1 MEHQSPFSL
10 RPWPRGDKKPKNI
23 EEFVQRV
30 SAERNGFRN
39 VKEAD
44 LVEEIK
50 AHAAG
55 AANPDNSQGSPEG
68 DSDSDAE
75 AENDK
80 KEKTAIEARDDFL
93 RNLEAAHQS
102 AMLNLD
108 LVSLLLS
115 KETPNQAGTTLSPTL
130 RELVGIGTLGSSKV
144 HQSNITPAREA
155 DDLAVGTG
163 WRVMG
168 TNKMV
173 SSVLEAAERLEKEI
187 TLETKYWAD
196 VLAVSESGW
205 AVSSIAGKGLGVRFG
220 FAEAAPMYRDSSI
233 ARLIRSEDG
242 NARLDHGQAGKGSQR
257 VRATIEVDG
266 KIAGRSRLPGS
277 LPDNSR
283 LEDRVLEAR
292 NTIFAQELWYEISR
306 ESRTLL
312 SLGVQSDGS
321 EVSYNVNP
329 ATKVILCLE
338 DLAEPELPDETNFY
352 DLMAELTIQ
361 GLSIFL
367 MAAHRQNYSKRVQPK
382 HGRNNPPY
390 NLLRPLISRYRFTLD
405 YDKLIGFTG
414 SLIDSLHAAGFDSAD
429 FTKTQPSLSLQPP
442 TRADTDHHV
451 MTQAEM
457 LMLNTINFQQF
468 SADITITPEARIGL
482 RAKAFL
488 SLDATQFKIALP
500 GPQNPLAN
508 LYTSSDT
515 YPNVGEAIHYVRQA
529 TIRAVVDRLLEL
541 TSEKLAKE
549 DIGWSDAMDGVAL
562 VDTLDRELTIGTDG
576 TQLVAKTKNQRR
588 IWSVGTSSQANL
600 EEFVLS
606 YFKSNEDT
614 Q

>member
-55 AANPDNSQGSPEG
+55 AANLDNNQGSPDG
-68 DSDSDAE
+68 DSESETE
-75 AENDK
+75 AESDK

-163 WRVMG
+163 WRVIG

-205 AVSSIAGKGLGVRFG
+205 AVSSMAGKGLGVRFG

-242 NARLDHGQAGKGSQR
+242 SARLDHGQAGRGSQR
-257 VRATIEVDG
+257 VRASIEVDG

-321 EVSYNVNP
+321 QVSYNVNP
-329 ATKVILCLE
+329 STRVILRLE
-338 DLAEPELPDETNFY
+338 DLAEPELSEEDNFS
-352 DLMAELTIQ
+352 DRMAELTIQ
-361 GLSIFL
+361 ALNLFL

-382 HGRNNPPY
+382 HGRNNPPH

-405 YDKLIGFTG
+405 YDKLIGFIS
-414 SLIDSLHAAGFDSAD
+414 SLADSLHAAGFGSAN

-442 TRADTDHHV
+442 SRADTDHALS
-451 MTQAEM
+451 QAEM
-457 LMLNTINFQQF
+457 LMLNTINVQQF
-468 SADITITPEARIGL
+468 SADISITPETRIGL

-488 SLDATQFKIALP
+488 SLDATQFKISLP
-500 GPQNPLAN
+500 GPQNPLVN
-508 LYTSSDT
+508 LYPSSDT
-515 YPNVGEAIHYVRQA
+515 YPNVDEAIHYVRQA
-529 TIRAVVDRLLEL
+529 TIRAVVQRLLEL
-541 TSEKLAKE
+541 TSEKLAHE
-549 DIGWSDAMDGVAL
+549 DLGWGDAVDGVAL
-562 VDTLDRELTIGTDG
+562 VDASDRELTIGTEG
-576 TQLVAKTKNQRR
+576 TQLVAKTKTQQRT
-588 IWSVGTSSQANL
+588 WGVGVSSQENM
-600 EEFVLS
+600 EEFVLK
-606 YFKSNEDT
+606 YFLSKEDI

>member
-1 MEHQSPFSL
+1 MERQTPFSL

-23 EEFVQRV
+23 GEFVARV
-30 SAERNGFRN
+30 SSERNGFRN

-44 LVEEIK
+44 LIEEIK

-55 AANPDNSQGSPEG
+55 AANPDSSQDSPEG
-68 DSDSDAE
+68 DSESDGE

-80 KEKTAIEARDDFL
+80 KEKTAIAARDDFL
-93 RNLEAAHQS
+93 KNLEAAHQS

-163 WRVMG
+163 WRVIG

-205 AVSSIAGKGLGVRFG
+205 AVSSMVGKGLGVRFG

-233 ARLIRSEDG
+233 ARLVRNEDG
-242 NARLDHGQAGKGSQR
+242 KARLDHGQAGKGSQR
-257 VRATIEVDG
+257 VCAMIEVSG
-266 KIAGRSRLPGS
+266 KIMGRSRLPGG

-283 LEDRVLEAR
+283 LADRVLEAR

-312 SLGVQSDGS
+312 SLGVQSDGA

-329 ATKVILCLE
+329 STRVILCLE
-338 DLAEPELPDETNFY
+338 DLTEPEASRDDNIY
-352 DLMAELTIQ
+352 DQMAELTIQ
-361 GLSIFL
+361 GLNLFL
-367 MAAHRQNYSKRVQPK
+367 MAAHRQNYKQRVQPK

-390 NLLRPLISRYRFTLD
+390 NLLRPLISRYKYTLD
-405 YDKLIGFTG
+405 YDKLIGFVS
-414 SLIDSLHAAGFDSAD
+414 SLADSLHIAGFDSTN
-429 FTKTQPSLSLQPP
+429 FTKTQPFLSLQPP
-442 TRADTDHHV
+442 SRPDTDHHAI
-451 MTQAEM
+451 TQAEV
-457 LMLNTINFQQF
+457 LMLNTINSQQF
-468 SADITITPEARIGL
+468 SADISITPETRIGL

-488 SLDATQFKIALP
+488 SLDATQFKISLP
-500 GPQNPLAN
+500 GPQNPLID
-508 LYTSSDT
+508 LYPSHDT
-515 YPNVGEAIHYVRQA
+515 YPNVDEAIHYVRQA
-529 TIRAVVDRLLEL
+529 TVRAVVDRLLEL
-541 TSEKLAKE
+541 TSEKLSKA
-549 DIGWSDAMDGVAL
+549 DIGWGDAVDGVAL
-562 VDTLDRELTIGTDG
+562 VDTLDRELTIGTEG

-588 IWSVGTSSQANL
+588 TWGAGASSTESL

-606 YFKSNEDT
+606 YFKSDEDT
-614 Q
+614 H